1 MVSQQYLKWRNLKI
15 RRRDQISVLGLY
27 RDTITTATMEED
39 LEVKTARNLVS
50 DIATASLLVLS
61 LVNFARVMVYVV
73 PTESILL
80 FAAP

>member
-1 MVSQQYLKWRNLKI
+1 MAFWGYI
-15 RRRDQISVLGLY
+15 
-27 RDTITTATMEED
+27 DTITTATMEED
-39 LEVKTARNLVS
+39 LEVKTARNRTRRDAVA
-50 DIATASLLVLS
+50 ISLTKS